1 MIKLDLKSINLYD
14 IDFEKFTPE
23 IPDNFHRWIDLDIGI
38 EGKQGSSIFSLCIC
52 SPKWISHHCN
62 KEGFFWSNALI
73 LEQFDHKIIKS
84 EIDKIL
90 EYCSKETWD
99 LTLSNLLRFFSWE
112 FEDYNPNT

>member
-38 EGKQGSSIFSLCIC
+38 EGEQGSSIFSLCIC

-90 EYCSKETWD
+90 GRVPNLNKPKRARD
-99 LTLSNLLRFFSWE
+99 LCKIPQ
-112 FEDYNPNT
+112 NPLNSHQDI